1 MSMQK
6 LCFHGQKNLMEEL
19 AVLVSCLV
27 GSMPRG
33 SQHDDQD
40 MSWISPNL
48 AGHSSTATFI
58 LSLAFTLHRRVRIT
72 RWEYP
77 LRPVLPLGIKELLRF
92 AVSAKQH
99 LDEWTNYNRAVKK
112 GAWSG
117 KTSVEY
123 SVIFPGRNIEAWKPI
138 CNLRSVFPGSSPGFF
153 LPFCLKTKKQ
163 TNLSVHQQMTS

>member
-1 MSMQK
+1 MQK

-72 RWEYP
+72 RREYP
-77 LRPVLPLGIKELLRF
+77 LRPGATSR
-92 AVSAKQH
+92 
-99 LDEWTNYNRAVKK
+99 YK
-112 GAWSG
+112 GTFEICSIC
-117 KTSVEY
+117 KTT
-123 SVIFPGRNIEAWKPI
+123 FG
-138 CNLRSVFPGSSPGFF
+138 
-153 LPFCLKTKKQ
+153 
-163 TNLSVHQQMTS
+163 